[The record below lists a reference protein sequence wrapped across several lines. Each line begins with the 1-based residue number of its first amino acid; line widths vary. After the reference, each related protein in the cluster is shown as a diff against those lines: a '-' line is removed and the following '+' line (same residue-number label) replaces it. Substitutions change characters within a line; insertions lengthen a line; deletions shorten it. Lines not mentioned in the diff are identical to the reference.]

1 MKKEFNM
8 KLIPFS
14 VALFAMIINLVA
26 CSSDSEETS
35 SKEIYRQEHR
45 DRLEALATEAKT
57 TEVNAAINAELNA
70 SKVKVVPDVSLDP
83 KVREV
88 LAGQGLDIGMNLV
101 GSTQLFVAINRGI
114 MTAQSGTDR
123 ARMECVASSGL
134 LALKTFN
141 SHINT
146 KMSATSNQVQN
157 SKSITIP
164 SMSSVGI
171 MTSNGIQSFKYS
183 SSSQSNISMVQG
195 IATNKPIENVNFEL
209 DSGQSCSYQKDGDRV
224 TLNCDVEF
232 MASTFDSRFR
242 SVDNNLAINVIHSE
256 YGKNQ
261 CVTAFGIQSK

>member
-101 GSTQLFVAINRGI
+101 GSTQLFVAINRRI
-114 MTAQSGTDR
+114 MTAQ
-123 ARMECVASSGL
+123 
-134 LALKTFN
+134 
-141 SHINT
+141 
-146 KMSATSNQVQN
+146 
-157 SKSITIP
+157 
-164 SMSSVGI
+164 
-171 MTSNGIQSFKYS
+171 
-183 SSSQSNISMVQG
+183 
-195 IATNKPIENVNFEL
+195 
-209 DSGQSCSYQKDGDRV
+209 
-224 TLNCDVEF
+224 
-232 MASTFDSRFR
+232 
-242 SVDNNLAINVIHSE
+242 
-256 YGKNQ
+256 
-261 CVTAFGIQSK
+261 

>member
-1 MKKEFNM
+1 M

-14 VALFAMIINLVA
+14 VALFAMMINLIA

-35 SKEIYRQEHR
+35 SETSAKEKYRQEHR
-45 DRLEALATEAKT
+45 DRLEAVATEAKT
-57 TEVNAAINAELNA
+57 MELSAPINAELNA

-83 KVREV
+83 KVRKV
-88 LAGQGLDIGMNLV
+88 LAGLGLDIGMNIV
-101 GSTQLFVAINRGI
+101 KSTQIFVAINRGI

-123 ARMECVASSGL
+123 ARMECVASAGL
-134 LALKTFN
+134 LALKAFN

-146 KMSATSNQVQN
+146 KVSATSNQVQD

-171 MTSNGIQSFKYS
+171 MTPNGIQSFTSS
-183 SSSQSNISMVQG
+183 SSSQSKITMVQG
-195 IATNKPIENVNFEL
+195 TATNKSIENVNFEM
-209 DSGQSCSYQKDGDRV
+209 DSGEACIYERDGDRV

-232 MASTFDSRFR
+232 MASAFDSGLQ

-261 CVTAFGIQSK
+261 CVTAFGIQFN